1 MNTLVK
7 PDLDIRAAL
16 TARGFTEYETED
28 YHEHV
33 FIAKGDLDDD
43 GYQHYFV
50 VSCDFCAA
58 FECKILAVDGIDT
71 DEEFLQICY
80 RFENDEFICNSVHS
94 VLEMLGFMGTECC
107 G

>member
-1 MNTLVK
+1 MNKLVT

-16 TARGFTEYETED
+16 AARGFTEYETESD
-28 YHEHV
+28 NEHV
-33 FIAKGDLDDD
+33 FIARGDIDDE
-43 GYQHYFV
+43 GYQHYFI
-50 VSCDFCAA
+50 VSDDFCAA

-71 DEEFLQICY
+71 DESFRQICY
-80 RFENDEFICNSVHS
+80 RFENDMFICNSVHS